1 MKNIFFYKNQIM
13 RNLLIILLCVQNLQ
27 LYSQKS
33 NKIIYEKKFGTI
45 DCKFDRVI
53 DLSNSDTSYYVYC
66 EFQNMK
72 YSSIV
77 DLGYVFITNQKD
89 LLKIIKDLKECVK
102 YMDDKSISYS
112 VEQKRYIGTPSEEV
126 VGRFMIFDFSK
137 NLYIYDLSQLTEKY
151 TQINKKKLL
160 KWINWLEMVGN
171 DKLLR

>member
-1 MKNIFFYKNQIM
+1 M
-13 RNLLIILLCVQNLQ
+13 RNLFTIILCVLSIQ

-33 NKIIYEKKFGTI
+33 NKTIYEKKFGTI
-45 DCKFDRVI
+45 ECKFDRVI
-53 DLSNSDTSYYVYC
+53 DLSESDTSYYIYC
-66 EFQNMK
+66 GFQNIK

-77 DLGYVFITNQKD
+77 DLGSVFITNQTD
-89 LLKIIKDLKECVK
+89 LLKIIEDLKECVK

-112 VEQKRYIGTPSEEV
+112 VEQKRYIGTQSEEV
-126 VGRFMIFDFSK
+126 VGSFRIFDFSK

-160 KWINWLEMVGN
+160 KWIDWLEMVGN